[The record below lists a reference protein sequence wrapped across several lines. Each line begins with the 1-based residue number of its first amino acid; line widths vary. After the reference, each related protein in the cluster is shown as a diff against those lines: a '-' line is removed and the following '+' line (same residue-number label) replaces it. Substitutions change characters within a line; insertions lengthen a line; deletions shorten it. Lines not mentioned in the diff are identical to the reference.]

1 MSIHPD
7 ELTKLDHNLNNGFS
21 GKIYDLRS
29 QLSLKR
35 RNDESFS
42 LNKRQ
47 FMSDLVLNLLTI
59 TSIFIVY
66 YSSEEFYKEE
76 SEIRDGKTYI
86 TKKRNES
93 NSTVT
98 VLRTVNMAL
107 SISIGKFYSV
117 YFIYKHYVYEL
128 RKMIVRKLI
137 SPEGKN

>member
-7 ELTKLDHNLNNGFS
+7 ELTKLDNNLNHLYPV
-21 GKIYDLRS
+21 KIYDLRS

-35 RNDESFS
+35 RNDVSFS

-47 FMSDLVLNLLTI
+47 FFNDLVLNILAV

-76 SEIRDGKTYI
+76 SETIDGQVHI
-86 TKKRNES
+86 IKKRNES

-98 VLRTVNMAL
+98 VLRTINIIL

-128 RKMIVRKLI
+128 RKMVVRKLI
-137 SPEGKN
+137 SAEGK